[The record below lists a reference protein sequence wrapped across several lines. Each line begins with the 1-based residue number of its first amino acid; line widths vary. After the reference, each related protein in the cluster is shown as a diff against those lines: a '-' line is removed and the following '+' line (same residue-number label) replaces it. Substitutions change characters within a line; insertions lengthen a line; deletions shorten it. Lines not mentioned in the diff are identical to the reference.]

1 MMTPAKS
8 KYRNEPISRDGI
20 KFASK
25 REANRYANLRLLE
38 LGGEIRNLKRQVP
51 IMLMGATGPVLTRT
65 GRQMRL
71 TVDFTYEDKRLN
83 WATVYEDAKG
93 AATRDYEV
101 RRGVAQA
108 MGLTIAE
115 S

>member
-1 MMTPAKS
+1 MKDQN
-8 KYRNEPISRDGI
+8 KYRNEKTERDGI

-25 REANRYANLRLLE
+25 REANRYAQLRMLE
-38 LGGEIRNLKRQVP
+38 LGGEIRNLKRQEP

-65 GRQMRL
+65 GRHMRL
-71 TVDFTYEDKRLN
+71 TVDFTYEDKRLG
-83 WATVYEDAKG
+83 WATVFEDAKG
-93 AATRDYEV
+93 KPTPDYEV